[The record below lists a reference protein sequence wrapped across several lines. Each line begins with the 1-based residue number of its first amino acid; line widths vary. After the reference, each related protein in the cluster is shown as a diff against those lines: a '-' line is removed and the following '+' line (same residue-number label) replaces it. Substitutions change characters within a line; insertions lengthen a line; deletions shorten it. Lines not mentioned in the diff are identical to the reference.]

1 MNKPALEPDKT
12 CVVIDFQKHKL
23 RGIAREYVSHLAEY
37 GIESASLWSMDKVKD
52 GNERELFNKFVKLE
66 MHKYGFVVRAQ

>member
-23 RGIAREYVSHLAEY
+23 RDIAREYVRRLAEY
-37 GIESASLWSMDKVKD
+37 GIESASLWTMDKIKD
-52 GNERELFNKFVKLE
+52 GNERELFDKFVKLE
-66 MHKYGFVVRAQ
+66 MCKYGFVVRAR